1 MRETR
6 YCCSRDAGDGRV
18 ESSTLAGV
26 RSQFINQTDRD
37 WSCNT
42 GSDDMKINALRIIC
56 VDDDPIN
63 LAHLKTQLGEVGP
76 EFSVRF
82 FTSANLA
89 VEAHRTVPADI
100 AIVDLRM
107 PEANGLETIARM
119 RALRP
124 DAIYILVSGDA
135 DLQSALTALNELDV
149 FRFLVKPVAAD
160 ELKLAL
166 DTAVTELNLRRLT
179 LLSTMSH
186 ATVERLASP
195 VIYLASDMTVTYV
208 NCAAKEVVERT
219 RTVEISPEG
228 KLRGRSTCET
238 NAFHSFLASVKEGNG
253 DEANAVFRFPSD
265 DGLIPITVS
274 AAFHRGENGVA
285 SHFSLVL
292 SDPTRM
298 RATASGIAAAL
309 KLLPSEARVV
319 LGLAEG
325 GSVEEAAEL
334 AGVSVSTART
344 YLKNVFQKTGVSR
357 QAELVRLVLLTAA

>member
-1 MRETR
+1 M
-6 YCCSRDAGDGRV
+6 G
-18 ESSTLAGV
+18 
-26 RSQFINQTDRD
+26 
-37 WSCNT
+37 NT
-42 GSDDMKINALRIIC
+42 GSDDMKMNALRIVC

-63 LAHLKTQLGEVGP
+63 LAHLKTQLGGVGP

-89 VEAHRTVPADI
+89 VEAHRTTPADI
-100 AIVDLRM
+100 AIIDLRM
-107 PEANGLETIARM
+107 PEANGLETISRM
-119 RALRP
+119 RAAHP
-124 DAIYILVSGDA
+124 DAVYILVSGDA

-149 FRFLVKPVAAD
+149 FRFLVKPVEAD

-166 DTAVTELNLRRLT
+166 DTAVTELNLRRLS

-186 ATVERLASP
+186 ATVERLASA
-195 VIYLASDMTVTYV
+195 VIYLASDMSVTYV
-208 NCAAKEVVERT
+208 NSAAKDVVERT
-219 RTVEISPEG
+219 QVLEITPDG
-228 KLRGRSTCET
+228 KLRGRSTCES
-238 NAFHSFLASVKEGNG
+238 NSFLSFLASVKEGNG
-253 DEANAVFRFPSD
+253 EEANAVFRFPSE
-265 DGLIPITVS
+265 DGRIPITVS
-274 AAFHRGENGVA
+274 AAYHCSDGGPA

-298 RATASGIAAAL
+298 RATANGIAAAL